1 MTLEQIVEL
10 GRQTLETALMMGA
23 PILAAATIVSVVI
36 SIVQVTTSMN
46 DITFTTVPRLG
57 AVFLTTF
64 LLMPWILRTL
74 VAFTAALFSDF
85 HPFVL

>member
-1 MTLEQIVEL
+1 MSLEQIVEL

-36 SIVQVTTSMN
+36 SIVQVTTSIN

-57 AVFLTTF
+57 AVFVTTF
-64 LLMPWILRTL
+64 LLMPWILRKL
-74 VAFTAALFSDF
+74 VAFTAVLFSDF
-85 HPFVL
+85 HPFVR

>member
-1 MTLEQIVEL
+1 MSLEQIVEL

-57 AVFLTTF
+57 AVFVTTF
-64 LLMPWILRTL
+64 LLMPWILRKL
-74 VAFTAALFSDF
+74 VAFTAVLFSDF
-85 HPFVL
+85 HPFVR

>member
-1 MTLEQIVEL
+1 MSLEQIVEL

-64 LLMPWILRTL
+64 LLMPWILRKL
-74 VAFTAALFSDF
+74 VAFTAVLFSDF
-85 HPFVL
+85 HPFVR

>member
-1 MTLEQIVEL
+1 MSLEQVVEL
-10 GRQTLETALMMGA
+10 GRQTLETALLMGA

-36 SIVQVTTSMN
+36 SIVQVTTSIN

-64 LLMPWILRTL
+64 LLMPWILRKL
-74 VAFTAALFSDF
+74 VAFTAGLFSDF
-85 HPFVL
+85 HPFVR

>member
-1 MTLEQIVEL
+1 MSLEQIVEL
-10 GRQTLETALMMGA
+10 GRHTLETALMMGA

-64 LLMPWILRTL
+64 LLMPWILRKL
-74 VAFTAALFSDF
+74 VAFTAVLFSDF
-85 HPFVL
+85 HPFVR

>member
-57 AVFLTTF
+57 AVFLMTF
-64 LLMPWILRTL
+64 LLMPWILRKL
-74 VAFTAALFSDF
+74 VAFTAVLFSDF
-85 HPFVL
+85 HPFVR

>member
-1 MTLEQIVEL
+1 MSLEQIVEL

-23 PILAAATIVSVVI
+23 PILAAATLVSVVI

-64 LLMPWILRTL
+64 LLMPWILRKL
-74 VAFTAALFSDF
+74 VAFTAVLFSDF
-85 HPFVL
+85 HPFVR

>member
-57 AVFLTTF
+57 AVFVTTF
-64 LLMPWILRTL
+64 LLMPWILRKL
-74 VAFTAALFSDF
+74 VAFTAVLFSDF
-85 HPFVL
+85 HPFVR

>member
-1 MTLEQIVEL
+1 MSLEQIVEL
-10 GRQTLETALMMGA
+10 GRQTLETALLMGA

-64 LLMPWILRTL
+64 LLMPWILRKL
-74 VAFTAALFSDF
+74 VAFTAGLFSDF
-85 HPFVL
+85 HPFVR

>member
-1 MTLEQIVEL
+1 MSLEQIVEL

-23 PILAAATIVSVVI
+23 PILVAATIVSVVI

-64 LLMPWILRTL
+64 LLMPWILRKL
-74 VAFTAALFSDF
+74 VAFTAVLFSDF
-85 HPFVL
+85 HPFVR

>member
-1 MTLEQIVEL
+1 MSLEQIVEL
-10 GRQTLETALMMGA
+10 GRHTLETALMMGA

-36 SIVQVTTSMN
+36 SIVQVTTSIN

-64 LLMPWILRTL
+64 LLMPWILRKL
-74 VAFTAALFSDF
+74 VAFTAVLFSDF
-85 HPFVL
+85 HPFVR

>member
-1 MTLEQIVEL
+1 MSLEQIVEL

-57 AVFLTTF
+57 AVFLMTF
-64 LLMPWILRTL
+64 LLMPWILRKL
-74 VAFTAALFSDF
+74 VAFTAVLFSDF
-85 HPFVL
+85 HPFVR

>member
-64 LLMPWILRTL
+64 LLMPWILRKL

-85 HPFVL
+85 HPFVR